1 MAENRDNRQD
11 LIYDQSSE
19 DFTALDLPASMLT
32 IHDLVHEEQRPLKTK
47 ENAFLLLLAA
57 AALILW
63 FNAGYKILDYQGFNV
78 NRKHSGKLEITFID
92 VKQGNSALLEMPG
105 GEVVLIDGGDG
116 TYPNDPYQEA
126 NAGELYVD
134 PVLRQKNI
142 TRIDYVILTHPHAD
156 HLGGLNYILTYYNV
170 KKVLDPGLKYAN
182 SIYEYFLKIIEA
194 RNIEYSNIKSGD
206 IFKFKKGVFMQ
217 VLHPLDLS
225 RYDTS
230 FSGVNNNSAVIRLLY
245 RKTSFLFT
253 GDVEKEG
260 ELELLKYGNALKSTV
275 IKVPHHGSRSSSTE
289 EFIAAVAPEYAV
301 ISLGM
306 DNSFGHPSEEVLSRY
321 EASGVRILRTDWN
334 GDIQFI
340 SDGETVSCKLSK

>member
-1 MAENRDNRQD
+1 MAENKETRQD
-11 LIYDQSSE
+11 IIYDQSSE
-19 DFTALDLPASMLT
+19 DFTALDLPSSMLT
-32 IHDLVHEEQRPLKTK
+32 IHDLVHEEHRPLKTK
-47 ENAFLLLLAA
+47 ENALLLVMLAL
-57 AALILW
+57 ALFLW
-63 FNAGYKILDYQGFNV
+63 FRAGYKILDYQGFNV
-78 NRKHSGKLEITFID
+78 NRRHSGKLEITIID
-92 VKQGNSALLEMPG
+92 VKQGDSALLEMPG

-116 TYPNDPYQEA
+116 TYPGDPYQEA

-134 PVLRQKNI
+134 AVLRQKNI

-182 SIYEYFLKIIEA
+182 SIYEYFLKIIDA
-194 RNIEYSNIKSGD
+194 RNIEYDNIKSGD
-206 IFKFKKGVFMQ
+206 VFKFKKGVFMQ

-245 RKTSFLFT
+245 GKTSFLFT

-260 ELELLKYGNALKSTV
+260 EQELLKYGGALKSPV
-275 IKVPHHGSRSSSTE
+275 IKVPPHGSRTSSTE
-289 EFIAAVAPEYAV
+289 ELIAAVSPEYAA

-306 DNSFGHPSEEVLSRY
+306 ENSFGHPSEEVLSRY
-321 EASGVRILRTDWN
+321 EAAGSRILRTDWN
-334 GDIQFI
+334 GDILFV
-340 SDGETVSCKLSK
+340 SDGETVSCKLSR